1 MLMPDGPAPRPRGAD
16 AVLQE
21 GLPKTIGDFRIA
33 QRAGAGA
40 MGEVY
45 LATHRTTGEEAA
57 IKVVSPRM
65 AMDHGF
71 VQRFQREI
79 EALIA
84 LDHPNIARAI
94 AYGLHDMR
102 PWLAMEFV
110 RGPDLAELQRKVGAL
125 PEDVALRLAIQIA
138 RGLDHVHATA
148 GLIHRDIKPS
158 NILVA
163 IATGKEGYGCE
174 AGEHLPKIIDFGLAK
189 STGDDGEAG
198 LTQSGAMLGTPY
210 FMSPEQI
217 RNEPDL
223 DLRTDI
229 YALGATL
236 FRLLTD
242 RVPYEGKSQGMI
254 LSQHLTAPVP
264 DPRSHVAGLHGATA
278 TLVMK
283 ALAKDPQ
290 RRFSS
295 HAAFIAACEVA
306 LAGTH
311 QRDHGIVPSTY
322 PALVVPGVQARQAT
336 LPVLDD
342 EDPFAVAAARDH
354 TMYVP
359 HEPPPT
365 TAGNHSEL
373 DQPLREDRDA
383 PVHLG
388 PRSGDGVDQPA
399 TQALRRGLSAR
410 IESRKQASGGHPLL
424 DRVTDLPRVA
434 EPRPPRESAVYRKVT
449 ERRSFKPMIVLGISL
464 AAFLLFLALQ

>member
-1 MLMPDGPAPRPRGAD
+1 MPDGPAPRQRGAA

-45 LATHRTTGEEAA
+45 LATHRSTGEEAA

-65 AMDHGF
+65 AMDHAF

-110 RGPDLAELQRKVGAL
+110 RGPDLADLQRKVGAL
-125 PEDVALRLAIQIA
+125 PEDVALRLAMQIA

-163 IATGKEGYGCE
+163 IATGKEGIGCQ

-229 YALGATL
+229 YALGGTL

-242 RVPYEGKSQGMI
+242 RVPYEGTSQGMI

-264 DPRSHVAGLHGATA
+264 DPRRHVPGLHGATA
-278 TLVMK
+278 ALVMK
-283 ALAKDPQ
+283 ALAKEPD
-290 RRFSS
+290 RRFPS

-311 QRDHGIVPSTY
+311 QRDHGTVPSTY
-322 PALVVPGVQARQAT
+322 PPLVVPGVQPRQAT

-342 EDPFAVAAARDH
+342 DDPFAVSAQRDH

-359 HEPPPT
+359 HAPVPT
-365 TAGNHSEL
+365 TAGDHSEL
-373 DQPLREDRDA
+373 DQALREDHRGPVYVAA
-383 PVHLG
+383 PTASEL
-388 PRSGDGVDQPA
+388 DQPA
-399 TQALRRGLSAR
+399 TRALRRGLSER
-410 IESRKQASGGHPLL
+410 IQAKQQSSGAHPIVDL
-424 DRVTDLPRVA
+424 VKDLPRVA
-434 EPRPPRESAVYRKVT
+434 KPRPPRESAVYRRVP
-449 ERRSFKPMIVLGISL
+449 EGRSLKPFVVLAISL
-464 AAFLLFLALQ
+464 AAFLLYLALH